1 MRNELLMKTLPGA
14 ALWIYILLCG
24 TTLSPA
30 NLLGETEEREGGRE
44 RGRTNSLDFNK
55 VLSQQIA
62 KTYISY
68 AGTLGALPARLNTAL
83 FDCGSCVGAMGPK

>member
-62 KTYISY
+62 R
-68 AGTLGALPARLNTAL
+68 P
-83 FDCGSCVGAMGPK
+83 